1 MAESETLQ
9 DLIRVTEELEKQDL
23 PYMVVGAFAVMAHGY
38 PRTTADIDIAVAE
51 AKKVRRP

>member
-1 MAESETLQ
+1 MAESDTLE

-23 PYMVVGAFAVMAHGY
+23 PYMVVGALAVMERGY
-38 PRTTADIDIAVAE
+38 PRTKPDIDIAVAE